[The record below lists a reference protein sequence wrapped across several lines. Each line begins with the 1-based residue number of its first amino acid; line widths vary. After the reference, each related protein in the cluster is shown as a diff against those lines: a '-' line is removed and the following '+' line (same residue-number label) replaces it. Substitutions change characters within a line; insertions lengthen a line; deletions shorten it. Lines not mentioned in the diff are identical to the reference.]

1 MKSKP
6 TTIDITSVKKNVNKF
21 TSQKL
26 CEMIA
31 CVRYFGM
38 NVDLSVICM
47 EELANRRLAGDT
59 FSFEEVINKCYTELP
74 PLNLDS
80 PDLRTVLKGI
90 IK

>member
-1 MKSKP
+1 MKNKP
-6 TTIDITSVKKNVNKF
+6 TTIDTGSVKKNVNKF
-21 TSQKL
+21 SSQKL

-38 NVDLSVICM
+38 NTDLSVICM
-47 EELANRRLAGDT
+47 EELAARRLAGDT
-59 FSFEEVINKCYTELP
+59 FSFEEVISKCYNELP